1 MKASRD
7 GLLSNNSL
15 YKIQEVLQE
24 VEDDLGENLAK
35 MQLWKRRQD
44 RGLDRP
50 RWTLKDEYRYGGAI
64 SRLQASNDF
73 YMEELVRCRAKIL
86 AFNSQLTREIDAA
99 RSDWE
104 MRTTNNAFPD
114 FVIHAYGSIPM
125 IAENDY
131 VVVRWIGGGKHTG
144 PAFDD
149 LPIGRLP
156 GQNTG
161 RIIQFS
167 GTTIYTLKDGKIVE
181 EVAEEGA
188 LTALQQLG
196 ILSSART
203 SD

>member
-1 MKASRD
+1 MPPGEEPSMLEMNKQVVSEYTTEFWGKGNTDVVDQLCA
-7 GLLSNNSL
+7 
-15 YKIQEVLQE
+15 
-24 VEDDLGENLAK
+24 DDFVSDCPLHG
-35 MQLWKRRQD
+35 RRQ
-44 RGLDRP
+44 GKAQVKKMILD
-50 RWTLKDEYRYGGAI
+50 
-64 SRLQASNDF
+64 F
-73 YMEELVRCRAKIL
+73 
-86 AFNSQLTREIDAA
+86 RE
-99 RSDWE
+99 
-104 MRTTNNAFPD
+104 AFPD

-167 GTTIYTLKDGKIVE
+167 GTTIYTLRDGKIIE

-196 ILSSART
+196 ILSSTNTAE
-203 SD
+203 

>member
-1 MKASRD
+1 MSLEEEQSIREKNKQVVSEYTTEFWGKGNTDVVDKLCSDDFVSDCPLHGRREGKAQV
-7 GLLSNNSL
+7 
-15 YKIQEVLQE
+15 K
-24 VEDDLGENLAK
+24 K
-35 MQLWKRRQD
+35 MI
-44 RGLDRP
+44 LD
-50 RWTLKDEYRYGGAI
+50 
-64 SRLQASNDF
+64 F
-73 YMEELVRCRAKIL
+73 
-86 AFNSQLTREIDAA
+86 RE
-99 RSDWE
+99 
-104 MRTTNNAFPD
+104 AFPD

-196 ILSSART
+196 ILIQPT
-203 SD
+203 P

>member
-1 MKASRD
+1 MPHGEEQSMLEMNKQVVSEYTTEFWGKGNTDVVDRLCA
-7 GLLSNNSL
+7 
-15 YKIQEVLQE
+15 
-24 VEDDLGENLAK
+24 DDFVSDCPLHG
-35 MQLWKRRQD
+35 RRQ
-44 RGLDRP
+44 G
-50 RWTLKDEYRYGGAI
+50 KA
-64 SRLQASNDF
+64 Q
-73 YMEELVRCRAKIL
+73 
-86 AFNSQLTREIDAA
+86 
-99 RSDWE
+99 
-104 MRTTNNAFPD
+104 AFPD

-167 GTTIYTLKDGKIVE
+167 GTTIYTLRDGKIIE

-196 ILSSART
+196 ILSSSNTAE
-203 SD
+203 